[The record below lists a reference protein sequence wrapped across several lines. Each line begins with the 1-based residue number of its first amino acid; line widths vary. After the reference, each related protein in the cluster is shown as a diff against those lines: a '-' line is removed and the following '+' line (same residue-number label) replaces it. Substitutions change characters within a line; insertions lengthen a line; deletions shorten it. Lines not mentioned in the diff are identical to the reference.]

1 MQIQVTRSRDMEA
14 GYIELAERAVS
25 HSEEL
30 GDGIIVDLDELDCV
44 VGLELLSLRYIPPME
59 KIVSRF
65 HVKASEQD
73 LLRVA
78 LTHLMRM
85 TATSGSL
92 TAKSQIKAAAIDGRE
107 LEAC

>member
-30 GDGIIVDLDELDCV
+30 DDGIIVDLDEFDCV
-44 VGLELLSLRYIPPME
+44 VGLELLSLQNIPPIK
-59 KIVSRF
+59 KIDSRF
-65 HVKASEQD
+65 HVKDTEQD
-73 LLRVA
+73 MLRLA
-78 LTHLMRM
+78 LRHLMRM

-92 TAKSQIKAAAIDGRE
+92 TSKSQIKAAAIDGRE